1 MRGAKA
7 ESIVFTGSR
16 ALGEG
21 ESLVRDK
28 GCALG
33 SKRDNECDDGQAREE
48 SSAVERKALG
58 AVWDW
63 NGSDV

>member
-21 ESLVRDK
+21 EALVRSD
-28 GCALG
+28 GCVLG
-33 SKRDNECDDGQAREE
+33 SKRESECDDGKAREE
-48 SSAVERKALG
+48 SSVVERKALG

>member
-7 ESIVFTGSR
+7 ESIMFTGSR

-21 ESLVRDK
+21 ESLVGDD
-28 GCALG
+28 GCVLG

-48 SSAVERKALG
+48 SSVVERKVLG
-58 AVWDW
+58 AVWGW

>member
-21 ESLVRDK
+21 EALVK
-28 GCALG
+28 GEGSGLG
-33 SKRDNECDDGQAREE
+33 SKRENECDDGQAREE
-48 SSAVERKALG
+48 GSAGERKALG

>member
-21 ESLVRDK
+21 ESLVRSE
-28 GCALG
+28 GSGLG
-33 SKRDNECDDGQAREE
+33 SKRDNECDDGKAREE

-58 AVWDW
+58 AVWGW

>member
-21 ESLVRDK
+21 EALVRSD
-28 GCALG
+28 GCVLG
-33 SKRDNECDDGQAREE
+33 PKRESECDDGKARGE
-48 SSAVERKALG
+48 SSAGERKVLG

>member
-21 ESLVRDK
+21 ELLVGDDA
-28 GCALG
+28 CVLG
-33 SKRDNECDDGQAREE
+33 SKRESECVDGQAREE
-48 SSAVERKALG
+48 SSVVERKALG
-58 AVWDW
+58 AVWGW

>member
-16 ALGEG
+16 GLGEG
-21 ESLVRDK
+21 EALVRSD
-28 GCALG
+28 GCVLG
-33 SKRDNECDDGQAREE
+33 SKRESECDDGKAREE
-48 SSAVERKALG
+48 GSVGERKVLG
-58 AVWDW
+58 AVWNW

>member
-21 ESLVRDK
+21 ESLVMDD
-28 GCALG
+28 GCVLG
-33 SKRDNECDDGQAREE
+33 SKRESECDDGKAREE
-48 SSAVERKALG
+48 SSAGERKVLG
-58 AVWDW
+58 AVWDL